1 MYSLKRIT
9 KDLSEQKLHPHTTN
23 TLTINSLSVIL
34 HKPFWRNPVNQF
46 NTLTTDHV
54 LRCATA
60 TSALS
65 SDFPQCNS
73 KWEDILP
80 GDSPLWGKGDAE

>member
-9 KDLSEQKLHPHTTN
+9 KDLSEQKLHTHTTN

-73 KWEDILP
+73 EREDILP
-80 GDSPLWGKGDAE
+80 GDSPFGREGDAE